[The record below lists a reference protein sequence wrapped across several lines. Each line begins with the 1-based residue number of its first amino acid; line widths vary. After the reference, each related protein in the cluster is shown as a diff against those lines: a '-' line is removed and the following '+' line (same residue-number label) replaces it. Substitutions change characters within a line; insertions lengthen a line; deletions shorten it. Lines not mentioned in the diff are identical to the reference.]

1 MELFFAFP
9 QFPICFLG
17 SSGLTPTL
25 RGPNFPLCAVRCL
38 SGRPRRH
45 CLSGPAR
52 PHNATMP
59 PSRRHPFPSFIL
71 LAAFTVLLLPT
82 CTRSQPSAS
91 IDPSNGGD
99 PFPSS
104 APLGAEPPGPP
115 GPKTESNVDLMSQAA
130 QGQGSGSGASSSPPS
145 PDKAFYGGD
154 GYIARP
160 LDDSNV
166 GGANAGQPDPNVL
179 DSYGPP
185 GPEETGEDDPNDP
198 LSSGPGGPYE
208 DDPNDPLSFGG
219 DGGGE
224 GGRRAGATGGATGGV
239 EGEGWNGTNATMANA
254 SRMELLMFGRG
265 GGGRGGRGG
274 RGNRTRTRTRG
285 GGARRRPPLHPRPY
299 VSEAAAEKATANLE
313 HVMQQWEQASVP

>member
-1 MELFFAFP
+1 
-9 QFPICFLG
+9 
-17 SSGLTPTL
+17 
-25 RGPNFPLCAVRCL
+25 
-38 SGRPRRH
+38 
-45 CLSGPAR
+45 
-52 PHNATMP
+52 MP

-185 GPEETGEDDPNDP
+185 GPEETGEDDKCDYMHKMDNTPRETYEEHDWAKDEDGALRDMLKSYLQKHFGEAAWEKVYNDP
-198 LSSGPGGPYE
+198 QKLAQLRDGLRTE
-208 DDPNDPLSFGG
+208 AVCRLG
-219 DGGGE
+219 D
-224 GGRRAGATGGATGGV
+224 
-239 EGEGWNGTNATMANA
+239 
-254 SRMELLMFGRG
+254 
-265 GGGRGGRGG
+265 
-274 RGNRTRTRTRG
+274 RGN
-285 GGARRRPPLHPRPY
+285 ADPSRPL
-299 VSEAAAEKATANLE
+299 AENLGYGCIPGKRKLKAW
-313 HVMQQWEQASVP
+313 QWEENNQGNVYKWTSDYDQKSHQAAVLKPTVRTCTIRGAVTKAEAMYPAWRGLGVARGVILGSMFCPDTCSRTAV